1 MATTHLPVIGGHP
14 TGPATTMRSDNWW
27 AGPVAVFLYI
37 SVLMTYLTWA
47 ALQGQYY
54 FADPYLTPVYSPVL
68 FGTTT
73 PGSIPLE
80 HAWFGAWPS
89 WWPSFLPASP
99 ALFALAGPGLLRFTC
114 YYYRK
119 AYYRSFVGSPPGCA
133 VTPIPR
139 RGYKGE
145 TGLLI
150 FQNLHRYAMYIS
162 LFYLPILTYDAL
174 IAFHRDGEFGIGV
187 GTIIICINTCLLA
200 SYSFGCHSF
209 RHVFGGHDDCMS
221 CGQNTAKLSVWRFST
236 WFNERHMQIAMV
248 SLFWVAFT
256 DFYIRMVSMG
266 FIKDL
271 NTWN

>member
-14 TGPATTMRSDNWW
+14 SGPAATMRSDNWW
-27 AGPVAVFLYI
+27 AGPVAVFVYI
-37 SVLMTYLTWA
+37 TVLMTYLTWA
-47 ALQGQYY
+47 LLQGEYY
-54 FADPYLTPVYSPVL
+54 YADPYLSPVYSPVL
-68 FGTTT
+68 FATTA
-73 PGSIPLE
+73 PGSAPA
-80 HAWFGAWPS
+80 HHVWFGAWPS

-99 ALFALAGPGLLRFTC
+99 AIFALIGPGLLRFTC

-133 VTPIPR
+133 VAPIPR
-139 RGYKGE
+139 HGYRGE
-145 TGLLI
+145 TGLLV

-162 LFYLPILTYDAL
+162 LFYLPILTYDA
-174 IAFHRDGEFGIGV
+174 ITAFSRDGELGVGV
-187 GTIIICINTCLLA
+187 GTIVICINTCLLA

-236 WFNERHMQIAMV
+236 WFNERHMQIAMI

-256 DFYIRMVSMG
+256 DLYIRLVSMG
-266 FIKDL
+266 LIKDL
-271 NTWN
+271 NTWG